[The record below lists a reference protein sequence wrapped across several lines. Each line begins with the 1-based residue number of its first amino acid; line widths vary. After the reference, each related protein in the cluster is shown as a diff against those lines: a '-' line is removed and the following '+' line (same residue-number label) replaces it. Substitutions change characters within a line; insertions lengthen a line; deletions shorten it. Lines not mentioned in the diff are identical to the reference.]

1 MKVKVGRKGV
11 VVSLDD
17 PLSLVGQTVL
27 MPNDKWG
34 ARYSDG
40 GATLTAVLHRAPGAG
55 DDGSDAYICE
65 ADGHKYLF
73 ALSDVAAAA
82 ASAAAACE
90 NAAPFATAAEGV
102 ARQAATA
109 PRTRTARR
117 RLLE

>member
-1 MKVKVGRKGV
+1 
-11 VVSLDD
+11 
-17 PLSLVGQTVL
+17 

-34 ARYSDG
+34 ARYNDG

-82 ASAAAACE
+82 ASAEPSSGDATSIASAADIT
-90 NAAPFATAAEGV
+90 N
-102 ARQAATA
+102 RQATTA
-109 PRTRTARR
+109 PMTRTARR